1 MKYFLFYFQGD
12 IVIDDID
19 HLNVSCKEPNNCDY
33 EGDNFCGWDN
43 DKKTDQFDWEIT
55 KGPSSETLATGK
67 KKQIEIAEK

>member
-1 MKYFLFYFQGD
+1 
-12 IVIDDID
+12 
-19 HLNVSCKEPNNCDY
+19 LNVSCKEPNNCDY

-67 KKQIEIAEK
+67 KKTNRNSRKMILIFRFLYRSIY